1 MPLSRPEC
9 ADVSAAGR
17 RLFITPLDINV
28 ASGDKSDGLTIGG
41 KPLYRLMLASCS
53 CAAIRMHGDKKGMIQ
68 PAVTLLV

>member
-1 MPLSRPEC
+1 MF
-9 ADVSAAGR
+9 R
-17 RLFITPLDINV
+17 RQRHLFITPLDINV

-41 KPLYRLMLASCS
+41 KPLYRLILASCS